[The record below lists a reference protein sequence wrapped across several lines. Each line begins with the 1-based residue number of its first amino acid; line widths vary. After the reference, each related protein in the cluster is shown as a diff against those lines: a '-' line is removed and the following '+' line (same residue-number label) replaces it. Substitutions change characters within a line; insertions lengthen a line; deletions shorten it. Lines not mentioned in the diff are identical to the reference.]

1 MKIQVIDLRE
11 VERNETM
18 IAAWKEGFEAAAA
31 ITNKAFESIK
41 IK

>member
-11 VERNETM
+11 VERNKTM
-18 IAAWKEGFEAAAA
+18 IAAWKEGFETAAA
-31 ITNKAFESIK
+31 ITNKALESIK

>member
-11 VERNETM
+11 VERNKMM
-18 IAAWKEGFEAAAA
+18 IAAWNEGFNTAAA
-31 ITNKAFESIK
+31 ITNKALESIK